1 MPKLTAGQAA
11 FLHDEPNVGVV
22 AALREDGTPHQSVVW
37 VDWDGEH
44 VVLNLNNFR
53 AKLEHMR
60 RDPRVSVLTIDRNDP
75 FRRLASKGTSSRS
88 RPTAPTS
95 TSSDRPAS
103 TSAGTTTRSRKARSE
118 SSSRSRRTGSR
129 RPTWSSRV
137 GHRGVTKRSIRRSNL
152 SIRAGAS

>member
-75 FRRLASKGTSSRS
+75 FRRLAVEGTVVEITTDGAYAHIVRQAGVYIG
-88 RPTAPTS
+88 RDDYPLQEGEERVLVKITP
-95 TSSDRPAS
+95 DRVEAS
-103 TSAGTTTRSRKARSE
+103 NVE
-118 SSSRSRRTGSR
+118 
-129 RPTWSSRV
+129 
-137 GHRGVTKRSIRRSNL
+137 
-152 SIRAGAS
+152 